1 MYIKPDHQVIHK
13 LQLKGFGILTLP
25 LSHLDRMVSSSSIIP
40 LKSIMKTIIRVS
52 NNKSMSIGFG
62 VYVLWSLP
70 NYYVGEFVSNPV
82 VMQPYVHSYT
92 PYRDKRLCSLTYQG
106 VSLLFLLSMVA
117 HPHLHQA
124 LNVLARY
131 IRILYKLP
139 LVLWLLCLYYSI
151 YLSSAISS
159 QMLLCRA
166 NK

>member
-13 LQLKGFGILTLP
+13 EQLKGFGILAFA
-25 LSHLDRMVSSSSIIP
+25 LSHLDRMVSNSSIIP

-70 NYYVGEFVSNPV
+70 SYYVGEFVSNQ
-82 VMQPYVHSYT
+82 VMMQLFFHSYT

-106 VSLLFLLSMVA
+106 VSSLFLLSMVA

-131 IRILYKLP
+131 IRNLYKLP
-139 LVLWLLCLYYSI
+139 LVLWQLCLYYSI
-151 YLSSAISS
+151 YLSSASSS